1 MVLDRRFRWF
11 LFGRPWW
18 VLYCLLAWVAT
29 WNSACGGGSAAGTP
43 TSGTQP
49 PPSPQDVAVQM
60 SPEQAQVGLGKT
72 LQFTATV
79 TGTSDN
85 SVVWQV
91 NGVGGGS
98 STVGTISA
106 GLYTAPTAI
115 PKGPISVEAISAAKN
130 SVSASASITLL
141 PIAVT
146 PPPSI
151 TSISPQAATVG
162 DQITVTGQ
170 NLYDA
175 TYAVF
180 VNAIGQ
186 PLTVTTNGFTE
197 TSATYTVPQGAV
209 TGQFYVRALQG
220 NAWVPSNTL
229 QFQRL
234 ARLRIRA
241 PQNDVAAG
249 ESLQFQYA
257 LLGDPT
263 YQTVTFTADQGSF
276 SGSTYLAPSSVSSDT
291 FAHITGCITGTQ
303 SCDTFLL
310 GLHSFRISPIV
321 PLVSLG
327 NALQLSTVGAAN
339 GLNWDLINGAGSLQS
354 GGLYAAGTTTLSGG
368 PALVSATSSTNT
380 EQTSIGVTGAFP
392 GLLNRIYDYVDET
405 TQALKGTYTM
415 GLAVSGNRLYVSAE
429 NELGFWSNSYFWID
443 VYDITNPLY
452 PVWLTAV
459 ESNSSGPIY
468 SYGQYLYSFTSTEFV
483 VPGVQNTITLYSIAS
498 GVPVLL
504 AQDDNVDIPFHSE
517 YQGVLVTNPGPSGAL
532 TLYNVT
538 GGTITATSAQI
549 TLPSDANTFSP
560 FAVLAVGNLLF
571 VSIERN
577 DNLGPYILTYN
588 LSTSPATLVSTV
600 DGGSL
605 GFYASGN
612 LLFAA
617 YGGMNIYDIST
628 GAPVQAGYVDGIIAQ
643 ELSGNQLLA
652 ISEASG
658 CQIVDVSNPQSPA
671 VTAILFDGVPNECS
685 DGVFVG
691 TYVYAWEGDGGILI
705 YDASQTGGP
714 IPQDWLDG
722 GPVLSGAAYDQL
734 LVGNNLLVA
743 NSTAAGAALDIY
755 DTTVSPPSLTGQYI
769 DGTQEGNAVQ
779 SAGNYVYFGMTN
791 NIGVLDV
798 SQPSNPSLAYT
809 VPVPAISLAEAG
821 NTLFAGTTNK
831 SIVVSDI
838 TNPAQPHTVNTLAL
852 TDLPVKIR
860 VSGSLMFVADN
871 AAGLLIYDI
880 TSPQSPV
887 LLSNVTG
894 FPYVT
899 DVAIQ
904 GTTAFLA
911 ADVDGLVVVNISS
924 PSQPTVLSTTGLSR
938 ADPFYNIAPLNE
950 ALSIAVDN
958 GIVYVGTLNDD
969 GLVFG
974 FDCTNL
980 NSPRIVSVYA
990 YFASWIGTLLPTGNE
1005 LYVGGDLD
1013 FASSVIQVDISNP
1026 YDSINQY
1033 FPPAALQS
1041 PSPLPA
1047 NRISGRKKHAAR
1059 KFDKR
1064 FHRG

>member
-1 MVLDRRFRWF
+1 V
-11 LFGRPWW
+11 
-18 VLYCLLAWVAT
+18 
-29 WNSACGGGSAAGTP
+29 
-43 TSGTQP
+43 
-49 PPSPQDVAVQM
+49 
-60 SPEQAQVGLGKT
+60 
-72 LQFTATV
+72 
-79 TGTSDN
+79 
-85 SVVWQV
+85 
-91 NGVGGGS
+91 
-98 STVGTISA
+98 
-106 GLYTAPTAI
+106 
-115 PKGPISVEAISAAKN
+115 PKGSISIKAISAAA
-130 SVSASASITLL
+130 SSISASASIT
-141 PIAVT
+141 IT

-151 TSISPQAATVG
+151 TSISPQPATVG

-175 TYAVF
+175 TYGVF

-186 PLTVTTNGFTE
+186 PLTVITNGFTD

-209 TGQFYVRALQG
+209 TGQFYVRVLQG

-249 ESLQFQYA
+249 ESLSFGYA
-257 LLGDPT
+257 LLGDSAP
-263 YQTVTFTADQGSF
+263 QTVTFTVDQGSF
-276 SGSTYLAPSSVSSDT
+276 SGSTYLAPSTVATDT
-291 FAHITGCITGTQ
+291 FAHVTGCITGTQ

-310 GLHSFRISPIV
+310 GLHPFRVSPII
-321 PLVSLG
+321 PLVSVG
-327 NALQLSTVGAAN
+327 DTLQLSTVEAASGVNWSLVN
-339 GLNWDLINGAGSLQS
+339 GGGSLQP
-354 GGLYAAGTTTLSGG
+354 GGLYAAGTGTLGGG
-368 PALVSATSSTNT
+368 PALVSATSSAIT
-380 EQTSIGVTGAFP
+380 EQTSVGVTGAFP

-405 TQALKGTYTM
+405 TQALEGTYTM

-483 VPGVQNTITLYSIAS
+483 VPGVQDTITLYSIAS
-498 GVPVLL
+498 GIPVLL

-517 YQGVLVTNPGPSGAL
+517 YQGVLVTNPGPNAGPTGSL
-532 TLYNVT
+532 TLYNIA
-538 GGTITATSAQI
+538 GGTIAATSAQI
-549 TLPSDANTFSP
+549 TFPSDANTFSP
-560 FAVLAVGNLLF
+560 DAVLAVGNLLF

-577 DNLGPYILTYN
+577 DNLGSYILTYN
-588 LSTSPATLVSTV
+588 LSTNPATLVSTI

-628 GAPVQAGYVDGIIAQ
+628 GVPVQAGYVDGIIAQ
-643 ELSGNQLLA
+643 YLSGTQLLA

-671 VTAILFDGVPNECS
+671 VTAILFDGVANGGQCN

-691 TYVYAWEGDGGILI
+691 TYVYAEEEDGGIVI

-714 IPQDWLDG
+714 VPQNWLDG
-722 GPVLSGAAYDQL
+722 GPVFSGAAYDQL
-734 LVGNNLLVA
+734 LAGNNLFVA
-743 NSTAAGAALDIY
+743 NSIYAGAALDIY
-755 DTTVSPPSLTGQYI
+755 DTTASPPSLTGQYI
-769 DGTQEGNAVQ
+769 DCTQGGNAVQ
-779 SAGNYVYFGMTN
+779 SAGNYVYFGMSN
-791 NIGVLDV
+791 SIGVLNV
-798 SQPSNPSLAYT
+798 SQPSDPSLAYT
-809 VPVPAISLAEAG
+809 VPVPAISLAEVG
-821 NTLFAGTTNK
+821 NTLFAGTTSN
-831 SIVVSDI
+831 SIVVLDI
-838 TNPAQPHTVNTLAL
+838 TNPAQPQTVNTLAL
-852 TDLPVKIR
+852 ADLAIKIR
-860 VSGSLMFVADN
+860 ISGNLMFVADN
-871 AAGLLIYDI
+871 TAGLLIYDI

-894 FPYVT
+894 FPYVA

-904 GTTAFLA
+904 GNTAFLA

-938 ADPFYNIAPLNE
+938 ADPFYNTAPLNE
-950 ALSIAVDN
+950 ALSVTINN

-1005 LYVGGDLD
+1005 LYVGGDLG
-1013 FASSVIQVDISNP
+1013 FASSVIQVDISSP

-1047 NRISGRKKHAAR
+1047 NRISGRKKHPR
-1059 KFDKR
+1059 LKFDKR